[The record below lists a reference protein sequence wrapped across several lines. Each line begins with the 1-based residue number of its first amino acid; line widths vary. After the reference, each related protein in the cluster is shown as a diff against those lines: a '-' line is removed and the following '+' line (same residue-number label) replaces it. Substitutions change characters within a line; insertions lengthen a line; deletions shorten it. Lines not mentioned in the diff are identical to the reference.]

1 MNTTRARAYQRQSVT
16 TGRVGAVRMS
26 IVTYVIPLVSIVLGV
41 VFRDET
47 VSAWAFAGTIIVLT
61 GAFLSSRVD

>member
-1 MNTTRARAYQRQSVT
+1 
-16 TGRVGAVRMS
+16 MS

-47 VSAWAFAGTIIVLT
+47 VTGWAIGGTAVVLL

>member
-1 MNTTRARAYQRQSVT
+1 
-16 TGRVGAVRMS
+16 MS

-47 VSAWAFAGTIIVLT
+47 VSAWAIAGTVIVLT

>member
-1 MNTTRARAYQRQSVT
+1 MRFSV
-16 TGRVGAVRMS
+16 
-26 IVTYVIPLVSIVLGV
+26 VTYVIPVVSIVLGV

-47 VSAWAFAGTIIVLT
+47 VSAWAIAGTAVVLT